1 MERKFSPTQLE
12 QRAPRRRRKTRHNL
26 RFFMRLMLVVA
37 VLLCL
42 YAMIV
47 NWRQI
52 APDSAVAW
60 VEDAVSGT
68 SSSTTWPV
76 EMTGESVG
84 DMQEVAGNLVL
95 LTDAATV
102 YYNGSGAES
111 VRYTCAYA
119 RPLMKTNDR
128 YVLLLETGGKRF
140 RLETRA
146 GIELE
151 QSVGNVIYTGAVSQK
166 GDVAVVTDSS
176 QSYVSEVTVFSRRG
190 TERYQWL
197 SSEWLVMDASFSKDG
212 NSLAVVAS
220 RSQNG
225 AMQSAILVFDLRG
238 REEQP
243 VQYVADATLYTAVRY
258 MSGGNL
264 VAIGDTQTRF
274 VNPTGKLDTVVPHE
288 GVELIG
294 FAADGNDVTVVMRP
308 YGSQKGGEVNV
319 YSPSGDLRVTQ
330 AFEGA
335 FRDVCPFGKKI
346 LVLTNE
352 YVYDINAGGIARQV
366 EAESDSRMVGSIN
379 GKAVLLRLT
388 ELDTVDFNPKP
399 TQTTAA
405 TTTTAAPKMP

>member
-1 MERKFSPTQLE
+1 MERKFSPTALAQ
-12 QRAPRRRRKTRHNL
+12 QTSRRRKHRGNL

-37 VLLCL
+37 ILLCL

-68 SSSTTWPV
+68 ADDGTWPV

-95 LTDAATV
+95 LTDTATV
-102 YYNGSGAES
+102 YYNGSGGES
-111 VRYTCAYA
+111 VRHTCAYA
-119 RPLMKTNDR
+119 RPLMKVSDR

-140 RLETRA
+140 RLETRS

-151 QSVGNVIYTGAVSQK
+151 QSIGNVIYTGAVSQK

-190 TERYQWL
+190 TQRYQWL

-243 VQYVADATLYTAVRY
+243 VQYTADGTLYTAVQY

-264 VAIGDTQTRF
+264 VAVGDTQTRF
-274 VNPTGKLDTVVPHE
+274 VNPTGKLDEIVSHE

-294 FAADGNDVTVVMRP
+294 FAIDGNDVAVVTRP
-308 YGSQKGGEVNV
+308 YGSQKGGDVSL
-319 YSPSGDLRVTQ
+319 YSPSGDLRVAQ
-330 AFEGA
+330 AFEGS
-335 FRDVCPFGKKI
+335 FRDACPFGKKV

-366 EAESDSRMVGSIN
+366 EAENDSRMVGAIN
-379 GKAVLLRLT
+379 GKAVLLQLT
-388 ELDTVDFNPKP
+388 KLDTVDFNPKP
-399 TQTTAA
+399 TETTAV
-405 TTTTAAPKMP
+405 TTTTAAVTMP